1 MLKPT
6 TLIILAV
13 MLGSIC
19 LSGCQR
25 EEPSSWTPP
34 ARQTSRHQQPAPVLY
49 PDSHQDLESY
59 FANKDYDW
67 ETLGKGVPPF
77 IIKTLP
83 SDLHR
88 VRRTAERKRIFFL
101 SLLPMV
107 LIADGEIA
115 DQRRTLQGI
124 FRAYDEGL
132 DLTNQQLDRLGAIQ
146 KEYEVQ
152 GDPLNNRHVRRDL
165 LRRVDIIP
173 ASLVLA
179 QAATES
185 AYGTSRFARRANNL
199 FGEWTFIPGTGLVP
213 KNRPEGASYEVR
225 RFDSVYD
232 SLRSYLN
239 NINTHPAYQAFRA
252 KRAALRAMG
261 EPLRGVDLAE
271 GLKLYSTRRQAYVRE
286 LRSIIRHNRLS
297 LLSDMSLRNWERP
310 LQSEPLPET
319 ELRSVRRLSSR
330 RLQMNREETTAD

>member
-6 TLIILAV
+6 TLIILAIL
-13 MLGSIC
+13 LGSMC
-19 LSGCQR
+19 LSGCRR
-25 EEPSSWTPP
+25 EEPTSWTPP
-34 ARQTSRHQQPAPVLY
+34 ARLTSRHERPPVLR

-59 FANKDYDW
+59 FADKDYDW

-107 LIADGEIA
+107 LIANDEVA
-115 DQRRTLQGI
+115 EQRRTLQGI
-124 FRAYDEGL
+124 FRAHDEGL
-132 DLTNQQLDRLGAIQ
+132 DLTDQQLDRLGAIQ
-146 KEYEVQ
+146 KEYEVR
-152 GDPLNNRHVRRDL
+152 GDPLNNRHARRDL

-199 FGEWTFIPGTGLVP
+199 FGEWTFIPGTGLIP

-225 RFDSVYD
+225 RFDSIYD
-232 SLRSYLN
+232 SLHSYLN

-261 EPLRGVDLAE
+261 RPLRGVELAG
-271 GLKLYSTRRQAYVRE
+271 GLELYSTRRQAYVRE

-297 LLSDMSLRNWERP
+297 LLSDMTLRNRERP
-310 LQSEPLPET
+310 LQPEPLREDG
-319 ELRSVRRLSSR
+319 LRTVQHLSSR
-330 RLQMNREETTAD
+330 RLQMGRGETTAD